1 MKTQLRKSTK
11 GFTIIEVMIV
21 LAIAGLILAIVFL
34 AVPALQRN
42 SRNTQRRSDVAAL
55 LGGVNEY
62 VANNGGALPVASGQ
76 FNAVFT
82 NANAKLGFYLAA
94 NATYNYSAAPR
105 GAVPAVAAA
114 TNDVVTVY
122 NYLKC
127 NGNVGAT
134 AGASARSVAALYNIE
149 GSGGNV
155 AACQE
160 S

>member
-1 MKTQLRKSTK
+1 MKTQLKKTIE

-42 SRNTQRRSDVAAL
+42 SRNTQRRNDVASL
-55 LGGVNEY
+55 LGSANEY
-62 VANNGGALPVASGQ
+62 VANNNGALPVVSGQ
-76 FNAVFT
+76 FNTAFAGST
-82 NANAKLGFYLAA
+82 AKLGFYTAG
-94 NATYNYSAAPR
+94 NATYAYSAVAR
-105 GAVPAVAAA
+105 GAVPAVAAG
-114 TNDVVTVY
+114 NDAVVVY

-127 NGNVGAT
+127 NGT
-134 AGASARSVAALYNIE
+134 AGTTTGASARSLAAIYNIE
-149 GSGGNV
+149 GSGGDV